1 MEDLLTVRKM
11 AVLIAT
17 AALLLGTEA
26 VAQEPCSE
34 IGLQGT
40 GIFTKG
46 TTSQGITQRG
56 TETGGVLVG
65 YRFHL
70 NRWLAAEGVY
80 GYGRNAQQFLAPAG
94 LTRIQANVH
103 QATGGFVVSLPA
115 PARFRIS
122 PYVLAEGG
130 VLVFDPAGNAFG
142 SVVGAQRQ
150 TVGVFAYG
158 GGADFPVLRHV
169 SLRAEYRG
177 LVYNAPD
184 FGLKDLNTNTL
195 THAAQ
200 PSAGIVLRF

>member
-1 MEDLLTVRKM
+1 MRRIAL
-11 AVLIAT
+11 LIAS
-17 AALLLGTEA
+17 AAVLLGTAA
-26 VAQEPCSE
+26 VAQEPRSE

-40 GIFTKG
+40 AIFTKDTRGQG
-46 TTSQGITQRG
+46 TTQRG

-65 YRFHL
+65 YRYHF
-70 NRWLAAEGVY
+70 NRWLAADGVY
-80 GYGRNAQQFLAPAG
+80 GYGRNTQQFLAPAG
-94 LTRIQANVH
+94 LSRIQANVH
-103 QATGGFVVSLPA
+103 QATGGFVASLPA
-115 PARFRIS
+115 PARFRMS

-130 VLVFDPAGNAFG
+130 ALVFDPTGNGFG

-150 TVGVFAYG
+150 TVGAFAYG
-158 GGADFPVLRHV
+158 GGADFPILRHV

-184 FGLKDLNTNTL
+184 FGLKALDTNTI